1 MRTLIWINGYYQNI
15 KPEDKVRSLRNL
27 LSFSISNN
35 FGKRIVKDQGGYY
48 LIQEDFTLKKVFRTL
63 DVTYQDLYDILK

>member
-27 LSFSISNN
+27 LSFSTCNN